1 MDSTNNID
9 ELVNWINDDSKVL
22 TQKQK
27 NKLNKNINNN
37 KSSSNKKI
45 SKEDKNKLNK
55 YSRDSN
61 PYYKKTLTERIQLQK
76 QYENM
81 LNEEKLYKDKRMKE
95 IMETMRTMSE
105 EQQQEYLNELL
116 SKKEIEI

>member
-1 MDSTNNID
+1 MDNTNNID

-22 TQKQK
+22 TKKQK

-61 PYYKKTLTERIQLQK
+61 PFYKKTLTERVQLQK
-76 QYENM
+76 QYQNM
-81 LNEEKLYKDKRMKE
+81 LKEEEIFKDKRMKE
-95 IMETMRTMSE
+95 IMETMKTMSE
-105 EQQQEYLNELL
+105 QQQQEYLNKLL
-116 SKKEIEI
+116 SNKEIEI